1 MSRRQSVLRLFPGL
15 ESTEALKYFTWLCSY
30 TADTGPHPRGR
41 IGSIDTLSVQGVVA
55 CHELPPDRTLGKKVV
70 DATYIAQCLSDEI
83 WEAHANPYCWPAIL
97 RFFTNFAPLGATATP
112 GVVAMTQS
120 PEVALFSE

>member
-15 ESTEALKYFTWLCSY
+15 ESTEALKYIVIKSY
-30 TADTGPHPRGR
+30 SDTADTGPHPRGR

-55 CHELPPDRTLGKKVV
+55 IHELPPHRTLGKTVV
-70 DATYIAQCLSDEI
+70 DATYIAKCLSDEI
-83 WEAHANPYCWPAIL
+83 WETHANPNCWPAIL
-97 RFFTNFAPLGATATP
+97 RFFTNFA